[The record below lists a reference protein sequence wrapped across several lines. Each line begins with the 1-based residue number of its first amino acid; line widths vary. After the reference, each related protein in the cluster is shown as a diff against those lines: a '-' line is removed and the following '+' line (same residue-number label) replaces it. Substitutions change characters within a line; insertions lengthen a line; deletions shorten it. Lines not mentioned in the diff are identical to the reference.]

1 MRSYSWIYLLG
12 FKVFDLSQFI
22 VMRKRIINALANS
35 SLVRAFIAKP
45 SPKWMVL
52 LADLVLIAF
61 SCGLTFAFGYHH
73 TYGDSFIYS
82 PLARAIFEF
91 GTYAVLAVLL
101 GTSRY
106 IIRLSVIEDT
116 YKLVL
121 LVVSASLILT
131 AVSLVSYLSAGF
143 FYFSIWNIFIVGV
156 MSFTLML
163 LMRLAIKY
171 MYIQVSSVD
180 TSKKRVIVLGSA
192 INSFFLASALK
203 SEFEGRFDP
212 VALLSLASRNID
224 STVNGIPIVPFDADT
239 VEEVFRFYKCDT
251 LLFLSTQLELMRS
264 GTADVFLRNH
274 IKLLMLNQ
282 VKEFDLNSK
291 TMPALSTHIH
301 DIRIEDLLG
310 REPIHTDNPTIRSVI
325 KNQVVMITGA
335 AGSIGSEIVRQVA
348 AMDAREIVLLDQA
361 ETPMHDMQL
370 ELEGSFPN
378 IKIHLFIG
386 DVANRERIERAFVK
400 YKPRYVFHA
409 AAYKHVPMM
418 ERNPQEA
425 VLTNIFGTKNVAD
438 LSVKYG
444 VEKFVMI
451 STDKAV
457 NPTNVM
463 GASKRIA
470 EIYVQSLFYHLRNTS
485 DTQSTRFIT
494 TRFGNVLGSNGSV
507 IPLFRRQI
515 EQGGPVTITH
525 RDIIRYFMTIPEAC
539 SLVLEAGIMGKGGEI
554 FVFDMG
560 QPVKIWDLA
569 ERMISL
575 SGLRVGEDIEIVET
589 GLRPGEKL
597 YEELLNE
604 KEHTIA
610 THHKKIMIAR
620 VRTYSF
626 HDVCEHLDRL
636 EKSLHRGPSHDIVAE
651 MKHMVPEFKSNN
663 SIYQEIDSELSAE
676 DGSEI
681 MTEIQINA

>member
-1 MRSYSWIYLLG
+1 M
-12 FKVFDLSQFI
+12 
-22 VMRKRIINALANS
+22 
-35 SLVRAFIAKP
+35 
-45 SPKWMVL
+45 PKWMVY
-52 LADLVLIAF
+52 LADMVIVAF
-61 SCGLTFAFGYHH
+61 CCIITLTFGIRNDN
-73 TYGDSFIYS
+73 GSEWIYS
-82 PLARAIFEF
+82 PAARAIFEF
-91 GTYAVLAVLL
+91 AVYGLLSFVL

-121 LVVSASLILT
+121 LVGSASLVLSLG
-131 AVSLVSYLSAGF
+131 SLVTYFTLGFSYF
-143 FYFSIWNIFIVGV
+143 NFWNIFVIGV

-171 MYIQVSSVD
+171 IYIQLSGVAKHR
-180 TSKKRVIVLGSA
+180 TRVIVLGSA

-203 SEFEGRFDP
+203 NEFEGGFNP
-212 VALLSLASRNID
+212 VALLSLAPRNID
-224 STVNGIPIVPFDADT
+224 ATVNGIPVVPFNADT
-239 VEEVFRFYKCDT
+239 VAEVFELYRCDT

-264 GTADVFLRNH
+264 GTADVFLKNG

-282 VKEFDLNSK
+282 VEEFDVNSK
-291 TMPALSTHIH
+291 SMPALSSHVH

-310 REPIHTDNPTIRSVI
+310 REPIRTENPMIRSVI
-325 KNQVVMITGA
+325 KGQVVMITGA

-348 AMDAREIVLLDQA
+348 AMEAGEIVLLDQA

-370 ELEGSFPN
+370 ELEASFPH

-386 DVANRERIERAFVK
+386 DVSNYGRMEHAFQK
-400 YKPRYVFHA
+400 YHPRYVFHA

-418 ERNPQEA
+418 ERNPSEA
-425 VLTNIFGTKNVAD
+425 VLTNVFGTKNIAD
-438 LSVKYG
+438 LSVKFG
-444 VEKFVMI
+444 VEKFVMV

-470 EIYVQSLFYHLRNTS
+470 EIYVQSLFYHLREQA
-485 DTQSTRFIT
+485 DRPSTRFIT

-515 EQGGPVTITH
+515 EQGGPITITH

-539 SLVLEAGIMGKGGEI
+539 SLVLEAGCMGKGGEI

-569 ERMISL
+569 VRMISL
-575 SGLRVGEDIEIVET
+575 SGLRPGEDIEIIET

-620 VRTYSF
+620 VRAYLYK
-626 HDVCEHLDRL
+626 DVLEHLERL
-636 EKSLHRGPSHDIVAE
+636 HQCVLAGAGHDIVAE
-651 MKHMVPEFKSNN
+651 MKHIVPEFKSNN
-663 SIYQEIDSELSAE
+663 SVWQQVDLEIKEEHSE
-676 DGSEI
+676 DCDMHEI
-681 MTEIQINA
+681 ESVQAAFAVQSK

>member
-1 MRSYSWIYLLG
+1 M
-12 FKVFDLSQFI
+12 KKKFI
-22 VMRKRIINALANS
+22 KALANS
-35 SLVRAFIAKP
+35 ALVRGFVDKP
-45 SPKWMVL
+45 MPKWMVYF
-52 LADLVLIAF
+52 ADLLIVAF
-61 SCGLTFAFGYHH
+61 CCVITLTFGIHNDN
-73 TYGDSFIYS
+73 GSEWIYS
-82 PLARAIFEF
+82 PAARAMFEF
-91 GTYAVLAVLL
+91 LVYGILSFAF

-121 LVVSASLILT
+121 LVGAASLTLSF
-131 AVSLVSYLSAGF
+131 ASLVTYFTHGF
-143 FYFSIWNIFIVGV
+143 AYFNFWNIFVIGV

-163 LMRLAIKY
+163 LMRLSIKY
-171 MYIQVSSVD
+171 LYIQLSGVAEHK
-180 TSKKRVIVLGSA
+180 TRVIVLGSA

-203 SEFEGRFDP
+203 SEFEGKFEP
-212 VALLSLASRNID
+212 VALLSLATRNID
-224 STVNGIPIVPFDADT
+224 ATVNGIPVLPYDPDT
-239 VEEVFRFYKCDT
+239 VAEVFEYYKCNT

-264 GTADVFLRNH
+264 GTADVFLRNR

-282 VKEFDLNSK
+282 VEEFDVNAKS
-291 TMPALSTHIH
+291 MPALSTHVH

-310 REPIHTDNPTIRSVI
+310 REPIRTENPVIRSVI
-325 KNQVVMITGA
+325 KGQVVMITGA

-348 AMDAREIVLLDQA
+348 AMEAGEIVLLDQA
-361 ETPMHDMQL
+361 ETPMHEMQL
-370 ELEGSFPN
+370 ELETKFPH

-386 DVANRERIERAFVK
+386 DVANYDRMEHAFAK
-400 YKPRYVFHA
+400 YRPRYVFHA

-418 ERNPQEA
+418 ERNPSEA
-425 VLTNIFGTKNVAD
+425 VLTNVFGTKNIAD
-438 LSVKYG
+438 LSVKFG

-470 EIYVQSLFYHLRNTS
+470 EIYVQSLFYHLREQA
-485 DTQSTRFIT
+485 DRKSTRFIT

-507 IPLFRRQI
+507 IPLFRKQI

-539 SLVLEAGIMGKGGEI
+539 SLVLEAGCMGKGGEI

-569 ERMISL
+569 VRMISL
-575 SGLRVGEDIEIVET
+575 SGLRAGEDIEIVET

-620 VRTYSF
+620 VRAYLYN
-626 HDVCEHLDRL
+626 DVLEHLDRL
-636 EKSLHRGPSHDIVAE
+636 RECVLAGAGHDIVAE
-651 MKHMVPEFKSNN
+651 MKHIVPEFKSNN
-663 SIYQEIDSELSAE
+663 SVWQQVDQEIKEEHSDNDMHEIDITSGALSA
-676 DGSEI
+676 
-681 MTEIQINA
+681 QLK

>member
-1 MRSYSWIYLLG
+1 MKKKLI
-12 FKVFDLSQFI
+12 K
-22 VMRKRIINALANS
+22 ALANS
-35 SLVRAFIAKP
+35 KLISNFVAKP
-45 SPKWMVL
+45 SPQWMVYIV
-52 LADLVLIAF
+52 DLILIGF
-61 SCGLTFAFGYHH
+61 CCSITFAFGAQES
-73 TYGDSFIYS
+73 YGDGFFFHPGTAALI
-82 PLARAIFEF
+82 EF
-91 GTYAVLAVLL
+91 LVYALMVHFL

-106 IIRLSVIEDT
+106 IIRMSALEDT

-121 LVVSASLILT
+121 LVVSAS
-131 AVSLVSYLSAGF
+131 AVLAAGSIATYFVAGF
-143 FYFSIWNIFIVGV
+143 FYLNLWNVFVIGV
-156 MSFTLML
+156 MAFTLML

-171 MYIQVSSVD
+171 LYLQVAGVSQ
-180 TSKKRVIVLGSA
+180 KKTRVIVLGSA

-212 VALLSLASRNID
+212 VALLSLSPRNID
-224 STVNGIPIVPFDADT
+224 STVNGIPVVAFDPDT
-239 VEEVFRFYKCDT
+239 VKEVFEFYKCDS

-264 GTADVFLRNH
+264 GTADIFLRNN

-282 VKEFDLNSK
+282 VEEFDINAKQLPN
-291 TMPALSTHIH
+291 LSTHVH
-301 DIRIEDLLG
+301 NIRIEDLLG
-310 REPIHTDNPTIRSVI
+310 REPIRTENPMIRSVI
-325 KNQVVMITGA
+325 KGQVVMITGA
-335 AGSIGSEIVRQVA
+335 AGSIGSEIVRQA
-348 AMDAREIVLLDQA
+348 ASLEAAEIVLLDQA

-370 ELEGSFPN
+370 ELEASFPN

-386 DVANRERIERAFVK
+386 DVTNRDRMEHAFIK
-400 YKPRYVFHA
+400 YRPRYVFHA

-418 ERNPQEA
+418 ERNPSEA
-425 VLTNIFGTKNVAD
+425 VLTNVFGTKNIAD

-444 VEKFVMI
+444 VEKFVMV

-470 EIYVQSLFYHLRNTS
+470 EIYVQSLFFHLRSQADRT
-485 DTQSTRFIT
+485 STRFIT

-507 IPLFRRQI
+507 IPLFRKQI

-539 SLVLEAGIMGKGGEI
+539 SLVLEAGVMGKGGEI

-569 ERMISL
+569 VRMISL
-575 SGLRVGEDIEIVET
+575 SGLKPGEDIEIIET

-604 KEHTIA
+604 KETTIA

-620 VRTYSF
+620 VRTYAYD
-626 HDVCEHLDRL
+626 DVLEHFKRL
-636 EKSLHRGPSHDIVAE
+636 RDCVLAGGGHDIVAE
-651 MKHMVPEFKSNN
+651 MKHIVPEFKSNN
-663 SIYQEIDSELSAE
+663 SVWQQVDSEIKEEHDESNLMHEIDNGFTPPRVNKS
-676 DGSEI
+676 
-681 MTEIQINA
+681 

>member
-1 MRSYSWIYLLG
+1 MKKKLI
-12 FKVFDLSQFI
+12 K
-22 VMRKRIINALANS
+22 ALADS
-35 SLVRAFIAKP
+35 SIVRNFIDKP
-45 SPKWMVL
+45 SPKWMVYLVDL
-52 LADLVLIAF
+52 LLIAF
-61 SCGLTFAFGYHH
+61 SCALTLAFGLHH
-73 TYGDSFIYS
+73 TYGDSFVYT

-91 GTYAVLAVLL
+91 VTYAVFAQVL

-116 YKLVL
+116 YKLVML
-121 LVVSASLILT
+121 TILSSAVLSL
-131 AVSLVSYLSAGF
+131 VSLVSYFVAGF
-143 FYFSIWNIFIVGV
+143 FYFSFWNIFVIAV

-163 LMRLAIKY
+163 LMRLAVKY
-171 MYIQVSSVD
+171 LYLSVAGAAQRK
-180 TSKKRVIVLGSA
+180 TRVIVLGSA

-212 VALLSLASRNID
+212 VALLSLAPRNID
-224 STVNGIPIVPFDADT
+224 STVNGIPVVPFDPDT
-239 VEEVFRFYKCDT
+239 VQEVFEFYKCDT

-264 GTADVFLRNH
+264 GTADVFLQHR

-282 VKEFDLNSK
+282 IEEFDVNAKS
-291 TMPALSTHIH
+291 MPALSTHVH

-310 REPIHTDNPTIRSVI
+310 REPIRTENPMLRNMMRRQT
-325 KNQVVMITGA
+325 VMITGA
-335 AGSIGSEIVRQVA
+335 AGSIGSEIVRQLA
-348 AMDAREIVLLDQA
+348 ALDADVVLLDQA

-370 ELEGSFPN
+370 ELEAKYPDL
-378 IKIHLFIG
+378 KIHLFIG
-386 DVANRERIERAFVK
+386 DVSNRERMEHAFQK
-400 YKPRYVFHA
+400 YHPRYVFHA

-418 ERNPQEA
+418 ERNPPEA
-425 VLTNIFGTKNVAD
+425 VLTNVFGTKNMAD

-470 EIYVQSLFYHLRNTS
+470 EIYVQSLFFHLKKQS
-485 DTQSTRFIT
+485 DAQSTRFIT

-507 IPLFRRQI
+507 IPLFRKQI

-539 SLVLEAGIMGKGGEI
+539 SLVLEAGSMGNGGEI

-569 ERMISL
+569 NRMISL

-604 KEHTIA
+604 KEHTLA

-620 VRTYSF
+620 VRAYDYN
-626 HDVCEHLDRL
+626 DVCEHIERL
-636 EKSLHRGPSHDIVAE
+636 RECVHAGASHGIVAE

-663 SIYQEIDSELSAE
+663 SIWQQVDEEIDKNHMPDDDMHEIE
-676 DGSEI
+676 VGSFKL
-681 MTEIQINA
+681 N

>member
-1 MRSYSWIYLLG
+1 MKKKLI
-12 FKVFDLSQFI
+12 K
-22 VMRKRIINALANS
+22 ALADS
-35 SLVRAFIAKP
+35 SIVRNFIDKP
-45 SPKWMVL
+45 SPKWMVYLVDL
-52 LADLVLIAF
+52 LLIAF
-61 SCGLTFAFGYHH
+61 SCALTLAFGLHH
-73 TYGDSFIYS
+73 TYGDSFVYT

-91 GTYAVLAVLL
+91 VTYAVFAQVL

-116 YKLVL
+116 YKLVML
-121 LVVSASLILT
+121 TILSSAVLSL
-131 AVSLVSYLSAGF
+131 VSLVSYFVAGF
-143 FYFSIWNIFIVGV
+143 FYFSFWNIFVIAV

-163 LMRLAIKY
+163 LMRLAVKY
-171 MYIQVSSVD
+171 LYLSVAGAAQRK
-180 TSKKRVIVLGSA
+180 TRVIVLGSA

-212 VALLSLASRNID
+212 VALLSLAPRNID
-224 STVNGIPIVPFDADT
+224 STVNGIPVVPFDPDT
-239 VEEVFRFYKCDT
+239 VQEVFEFYKCDT

-264 GTADVFLRNH
+264 GTADVFLQHR
-274 IKLLMLNQ
+274 IKLLMFNQ
-282 VKEFDLNSK
+282 IEEFDVNAKS
-291 TMPALSTHIH
+291 MPALSTHVH

-310 REPIHTDNPTIRSVI
+310 REPIRTENPMLRNMMRRQT
-325 KNQVVMITGA
+325 VMITGA
-335 AGSIGSEIVRQVA
+335 AGSIGSEIVRQLA
-348 AMDAREIVLLDQA
+348 ALDADVVLLDQA

-370 ELEGSFPN
+370 ELEAKYPDL
-378 IKIHLFIG
+378 KIHLFIG
-386 DVANRERIERAFVK
+386 DVSNRERMEHAFQT
-400 YKPRYVFHA
+400 YHPRYVFHA

-418 ERNPQEA
+418 ERNPPEA
-425 VLTNIFGTKNVAD
+425 VLTNVFGTKNMAD

-470 EIYVQSLFYHLRNTS
+470 EIYVQSLFFHLKKQS
-485 DTQSTRFIT
+485 DAQSTRFIT

-507 IPLFRRQI
+507 IPLFRKQI

-539 SLVLEAGIMGKGGEI
+539 SLVLEAGSMGNGGEI

-569 ERMISL
+569 NRMISL

-604 KEHTIA
+604 KEHTLA

-620 VRTYSF
+620 VRAYDYN
-626 HDVCEHLDRL
+626 DVCEHIERL
-636 EKSLHRGPSHDIVAE
+636 RQCVHAGASHGIVAE

-663 SIYQEIDSELSAE
+663 SIWQQVDEEIDKNHTPDDDMHEIE
-676 DGSEI
+676 VGSFKL
-681 MTEIQINA
+681 N

>member
-1 MRSYSWIYLLG
+1 
-12 FKVFDLSQFI
+12 
-22 VMRKRIINALANS
+22 MRKKILKILANS
-35 SLVRAFIAKP
+35 SIVQGFVEKP
-45 SPKWMVL
+45 MPKWMVFV
-52 LADLVLIAF
+52 ADLLLIAF
-61 SCGLTFAFGYHH
+61 SCFLVMGAGSNYLGGDPWTVSLAKATTAFVI
-73 TYGDSFIYS
+73 YG
-82 PLARAIFEF
+82 
-91 GTYAVLAVLL
+91 VLALIL

-116 YKLVL
+116 YRLVL
-121 LVVSASLILT
+121 LAVTASLALGVLSLAT
-131 AVSLVSYLSAGF
+131 WAVAGF
-143 FYFSIWNIFIVGV
+143 AYFHFWSIFILGV
-156 MSFTLML
+156 MIFSLML
-163 LMRLAIKY
+163 VMRLTVKY
-171 MYIQVSSVD
+171 LYMSIAGAA
-180 TSKKRVIVLGSA
+180 TTNNKTRVIVLGSA
-192 INSFFLASALK
+192 INSFVLASALK
-203 SEFEGRFDP
+203 SEFEGAFDP
-212 VALLSLASRNID
+212 VALLSLASRNIE
-224 STVNGIPIVPFDADT
+224 STVNGIPVVNFDPDT
-239 VEEVFRFYKCDT
+239 VREVFDYYKCNT
-251 LLFLSTQLELMRS
+251 LMFLSTQLELMRS
-264 GTADVFLRNH
+264 GTADTFLQNNIR
-274 IKLLMLNQ
+274 LLMLNQ
-282 VKEFDLNSK
+282 VEEFDVNGK
-291 TMPALSTHIH
+291 AMPEISTHVH

-310 REPIHTDNPTIRSVI
+310 RETIHTDNPAIRGVI
-325 KNQVVMITGA
+325 RGQVVMITGA

-348 AMDAREIVLLDQA
+348 GLDVGEIVLVDQA

-370 ELEGSFPN
+370 ELEEKFPG

-386 DVANRERIERAFVK
+386 DVANAGRMEHAFAK

-418 ERNPQEA
+418 ERNPAEA

-470 EIYVQSLFYHLRNTS
+470 EIYVQSLFFHLRNSS
-485 DTQSTRFIT
+485 DRRNTRFIT

-539 SLVLEAGIMGKGGEI
+539 SLVLEAGVMGAGGEI
-554 FVFDMG
+554 FIFDMG
-560 QPVKIWDLA
+560 RPVKIWDLA
-569 ERMISL
+569 MRMISL
-575 SGLRVGEDIEIVET
+575 SGMRPGKDIEIVET

-620 VRTYSF
+620 VRTYDYA
-626 HDVCEHLDRL
+626 DVLEHLRL
-636 EKSLHRGPSHDIVAE
+636 LRAALDAGGTHDIVAQ

-663 SIYQEIDSELSAE
+663 SVWQEVDSEISQDTSHA
-676 DGSEI
+676 DDMHEI
-681 MTEIQINA
+681 ESQRI

>member
-1 MRSYSWIYLLG
+1 M
-12 FKVFDLSQFI
+12 K
-22 VMRKRIINALANS
+22 KKIINALANS
-35 SLVRAFIAKP
+35 AMMRAFVAKP

-52 LADLVLIAF
+52 LADLILIAF
-61 SCGLTFAFGYHH
+61 SCGLTLAFGYHH

-82 PLARAIFEF
+82 PLARAILEF
-91 GTYAVLAVLL
+91 ITYMVLAVCL
-101 GTSRY
+101 GTSQY

-121 LVVSASLILT
+121 LVLSASVILTVASLI
-131 AVSLVSYLSAGF
+131 SYLALGF
-143 FYFSIWNIFIVGV
+143 YYFSIWNIFIVGV

-163 LMRLAIKY
+163 LMRLSIKY
-171 MYIQVSSVD
+171 MYLQVSNVD
-180 TSKKRVIVLGSA
+180 TRKKRVIVLGSA

-212 VALLSLASRNID
+212 IALLSLASRNID
-224 STVNGIPIVPFDADT
+224 STVNGIPIVSFDPDT
-239 VEEVFRFYKCDT
+239 VGEVFAYYKCDT

-264 GTADVFLRNH
+264 GTADVFLKNH

-282 VKEFDLNSK
+282 VEEFDLNSK

-310 REPIHTDNPTIRSVI
+310 RETIHTDNPTIRSVI

-348 AMDAREIVLLDQA
+348 TMEAKEIVLLDQA

-370 ELEGSFPN
+370 ELESKFPN
-378 IKIHLFIG
+378 IRIHLFIG
-386 DVANRERIERAFVK
+386 DVANRERIERAFIK
-400 YKPRYVFHA
+400 YHPRYVFHA

-457 NPTNVM
+457 NPTNIM

-485 DTQSTRFIT
+485 DEPSTRFIT

-539 SLVLEAGIMGKGGEI
+539 SLVLEAGIMGNGGEI

-575 SGLRVGEDIEIVET
+575 SGLRVGTDIKIVET

-626 HDVCEHLDRL
+626 KDVIEHLERL
-636 EKSLHRGPSHDIVAE
+636 EKCLHKGPSHDIVAE

-676 DGSEI
+676 DGSEN
-681 MTEIQINA
+681 MTEIQVNNL

>member
-1 MRSYSWIYLLG
+1 
-12 FKVFDLSQFI
+12 
-22 VMRKRIINALANS
+22 
-35 SLVRAFIAKP
+35 
-45 SPKWMVL
+45 
-52 LADLVLIAF
+52 
-61 SCGLTFAFGYHH
+61 
-73 TYGDSFIYS
+73 
-82 PLARAIFEF
+82 
-91 GTYAVLAVLL
+91 
-101 GTSRY
+101 
-106 IIRLSVIEDT
+106 
-116 YKLVL
+116 
-121 LVVSASLILT
+121 
-131 AVSLVSYLSAGF
+131 
-143 FYFSIWNIFIVGV
+143 
-156 MSFTLML
+156 
-163 LMRLAIKY
+163 
-171 MYIQVSSVD
+171 
-180 TSKKRVIVLGSA
+180 
-192 INSFFLASALK
+192 
-203 SEFEGRFDP
+203 
-212 VALLSLASRNID
+212 
-224 STVNGIPIVPFDADT
+224 
-239 VEEVFRFYKCDT
+239 
-251 LLFLSTQLELMRS
+251 
-264 GTADVFLRNH
+264 
-274 IKLLMLNQ
+274 
-282 VKEFDLNSK
+282 
-291 TMPALSTHIH
+291 
-301 DIRIEDLLG
+301 
-310 REPIHTDNPTIRSVI
+310 
-325 KNQVVMITGA
+325 MITGA

-636 EKSLHRGPSHDIVAE
+636 EKSLYRGPSHDIVAE

>member
-1 MRSYSWIYLLG
+1 MKKKLL
-12 FKVFDLSQFI
+12 KLI
-22 VMRKRIINALANS
+22 ANS
-35 SLVRAFIAKP
+35 RVVSNFVDRP
-45 SPKWMVL
+45 SPKWMVYV
-52 LADLVLIAF
+52 ADVIIMAF
-61 SCGLTFAFGYHH
+61 CCALTLAFGSRNEI
-73 TYGDSFIYS
+73 GSEPIFS
-82 PLARAIFEF
+82 QPMRAFFEF
-91 GTYAVLAVLL
+91 IVYAVLALAL
-101 GTSRY
+101 GTSKY

-116 YKLVL
+116 YRLVL
-121 LVVSASLILT
+121 LVVSASAILSIT
-131 AVSLVSYLSAGF
+131 SLVTYFIGGF
-143 FYFSIWNIFIVGV
+143 YYFSYWNIFVIAV
-156 MSFTLML
+156 MTFSLML
-163 LMRLAIKY
+163 LMRLSIKY
-171 MYIQVSSVD
+171 LYILVSGVAQ
-180 TSKKRVIVLGSA
+180 KKTRVIVLGSA

-203 SEFEGRFDP
+203 SEFEGAFDP
-212 VALLSLASRNID
+212 VALLSLSPKNID
-224 STVNGIPIVPFDADT
+224 STVNGIPVVPFDPDT
-239 VEEVFRFYKCDT
+239 VSEVFAFYKCDT

-282 VKEFDLNSK
+282 VEEFDINSK
-291 TMPALSTHIH
+291 QMPALSTHVH

-310 REPIHTDNPTIRSVI
+310 REPIRTENPAIRSLI
-325 KNQVVMITGA
+325 RRQTVMITGA

-348 AMDAREIVLLDQA
+348 AMDVADVVLLDQA
-361 ETPMHDMQL
+361 ETPMHEMQL
-370 ELEGSFPN
+370 EMEAKFPN
-378 IKIHLFIG
+378 VKIHLFIG
-386 DVANRERIERAFVK
+386 DVTNFDRMEHAFQK
-400 YKPRYVFHA
+400 YHPRYVFHA

-418 ERNPQEA
+418 ERNPPEA
-425 VLTNIFGTKNVAD
+425 VLTNVFGTKNIAD

-444 VEKFVMI
+444 VEKFVMV

-470 EIYVQSLFYHLRNTS
+470 EIYVQSLFYHLRKNS
-485 DTQSTRFIT
+485 DTPSTRFIT

-507 IPLFRRQI
+507 IPLFRKQI

-539 SLVLEAGIMGKGGEI
+539 SLVLEAGCMGKGGEI

-569 ERMISL
+569 VRMISL

-620 VRTYSF
+620 VRTYDF
-626 HDVCEHLDRL
+626 NDVSEHLERL
-636 EKSLHRGPSHDIVAE
+636 RKCVLAGASHDIVAE
-651 MKHMVPEFKSNN
+651 MKHIVPEFKSNN
-663 SIYQEIDSELSAE
+663 SIWQKVDSEIKQNNDEANTMHEIDVEAPRA
-676 DGSEI
+676 
-681 MTEIQINA
+681 MA